1 MKRWLFLFLFTLS
14 AQAADAGPYAGLGM
28 FFQNMLKVT
37 ESEKATRSLY
47 GEVYLP
53 ELVAGYRFW
62 NLFPTFGWTILGK
75 KIPDGEKRRYVMRID
90 IPYVF
95 PYDAETEIKA
105 GFGMLFHRIRGDG
118 QSVSLRNGSSTS
130 TFYVPSGNRSSATFY
145 LGGGLGLIRNALR
158 FDFDFVLG
166 EPLTRRRSF
175 NFGMRGGYVF

>member
-1 MKRWLFLFLFTLS
+1 LISLP
-14 AQAADAGPYAGLGM
+14 AQAADTGPYAGLGM

-37 ESEKATRSLY
+37 ESEKAARSLY

-62 NLFPTFGWTILGK
+62 NVFPTFGWTILGK
-75 KIPDGEKRRYVMRID
+75 KINDGEKRRYVMRID
-90 IPYVF
+90 LPYVF
-95 PYDAETEIKA
+95 GYDSETELKA

-145 LGGGLGLIRNALR
+145 LSAGLGLIRNAFR
-158 FDFDFVLG
+158 FDFDLVAG
-166 EPLTRRRSF
+166 EPFSRRRSI
-175 NFGMRGGYVF
+175 NFSMRGGYVF